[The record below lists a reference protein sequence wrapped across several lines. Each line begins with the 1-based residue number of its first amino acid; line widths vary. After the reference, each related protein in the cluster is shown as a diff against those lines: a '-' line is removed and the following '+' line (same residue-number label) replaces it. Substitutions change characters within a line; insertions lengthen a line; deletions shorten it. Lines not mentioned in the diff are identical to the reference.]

1 MDEETTLLDLLP
13 GVHNLKAFLHVYLG
27 RDHFPPQYQMLD
39 KFPTHFTI
47 THVLSATL
55 VTLFIIIGALAF
67 KRGVGKGG
75 ESAIVPPRDFSLRL
89 LFEMF
94 TDAVYSVAEGVMGE
108 KNAKRYLPIIGTCA
122 VFIFF
127 SNVLALIPGFA
138 PPTAILKTTIVLAV
152 FVFLMTHIF
161 GVKENGL
168 AYFKHFM
175 GPVIW
180 LAPLFVIIEV
190 VSHFARILSLSI
202 RLCGNMAA
210 DHKVVGA
217 FFALVPLLVPVP
229 FLILGVLVAI
239 VQTLVFCL
247 LTMVYIQSAV
257 DHGHGDEHGDH
268 GHDDHHHYDP
278 KAEDATA

>member
-1 MDEETTLLDLLP
+1 MGEETTLLDLLP
-13 GVHNLKAFLHVYLG
+13 GVPNLKLFLQAYLG
-27 RDHFPPQYQMLD
+27 RNQLLET
-39 KFPTHFTI
+39 FPTHFTI
-47 THVLSATL
+47 THVLSATMVVGFVIL
-55 VTLFIIIGALAF
+55 GGLAF
-67 KRGVGKGG
+67 KRGVSKGG
-75 ESAIVPPRDFSLRL
+75 EAAIVPPRDFSLRL

-108 KNAKRYLPIIGTCA
+108 KNAKQYLPIIGSCA

-138 PPTAILKTTIVLAV
+138 PPTAVLKTTMVLAV
-152 FVFLMTHIF
+152 FVFLMTHVY

-168 AYFKHFM
+168 AYFKHFL

-180 LAPLFVIIEV
+180 LAPLFVIIEI
-190 VSHFARILSLSI
+190 VSHFARIISLSI

-210 DHKVVGA
+210 DHKVVAA

-239 VQTLVFCL
+239 VQTLVFSL
-247 LTMVYIQSAV
+247 LTMVYIQGAV
-257 DHGHGDEHGDH
+257 AHAHDDDHGDQH
-268 GHDDHHHYDP
+268 GHHGAHDP
-278 KAEDATA
+278 HNNNDAHAKA